1 MKCNVETLGVCACL
15 VPGHDMGS
23 LCWTLVWDPAYRI
36 GSVVERSLSKGGD
49 CEFEPRACNDRIK
62 PKGYVTHTYNLR
74 IFHGSNLV
82 IRGKIEKS

>member
-36 GSVVERSLSKGGD
+36 GSVVERSLSKGG
-49 CEFEPRACNDRIK
+49 R
-62 PKGYVTHTYNLR
+62 L
-74 IFHGSNLV
+74 
-82 IRGKIEKS
+82 